1 MADIIDLAAEREEEL
16 RRIAIE
22 NAKKPRNSG
31 RTGNTGL
38 CLNCGD
44 TIGEK
49 RLEANPH
56 TILCIDCATEAEVF
70 NRR

>member
-1 MADIIDLAAEREEEL
+1 MADIIDIAAEREEEV

-22 NAKKPRNSG
+22 NAKRPRNSG

-44 TIGEK
+44 TIGEE
-49 RLEANPH
+49 RLAATPL

-70 NRR
+70 